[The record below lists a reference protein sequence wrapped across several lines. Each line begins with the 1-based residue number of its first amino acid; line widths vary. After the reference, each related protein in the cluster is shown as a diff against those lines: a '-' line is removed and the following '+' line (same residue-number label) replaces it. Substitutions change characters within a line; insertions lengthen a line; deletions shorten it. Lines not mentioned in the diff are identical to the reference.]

1 MKLKKNL
8 LLLGTTSYGEE
19 LSISDQNKFNEL
31 NSEFNVFVFTL
42 GTSSKTKKFSN
53 VTIEYTKKP
62 KFIYFQYLKFYF
74 LNYFKLKKFIHKND
88 INIVSSRDPITALLP
103 VLIRKFSSLDYKII
117 LENHGDFKAQLLQQR
132 NNFILKKLSFL
143 IDILTKFILKNI
155 DILRGVNIQNTNKFL
170 IDNISVKFYNF
181 PAWVDNI
188 IFNNKKF
195 QKRTNLLFVGN
206 VIERKGVYF
215 LIKSLKQFLLDNK
228 DIHFYIVGDHP
239 DKNYFHKCVQYIEE
253 NNLSKS
259 VSFFPKKS
267 SEEISKLM
275 NEAKILLMAST
286 SEGLPRVLIESG
298 LCGLPALASKID
310 GIEQPFSTEGG
321 TSIYN
326 LLNNHEFEKL
336 VNKLYFDEK
345 FWKKQSIESEKL
357 SLRLSGHRNFAN
369 NWKKLVELIDE

>member
-228 DIHFYIVGDHP
+228 DIHFYIVGAHP

-326 LLNNHEFEKL
+326 LLNNDEFEKL
-336 VNKLYFDEK
+336 INKLYFDEK
-345 FWKKQSIESEKL
+345 FWNKKSIESEKL

>member
-31 NSEFNVFVFTL
+31 NNEFNVFVFTL

-206 VIERKGVYF
+206 VIERKGVFF

-228 DIHFYIVGDHP
+228 DIHFYIVGAHP

-326 LLNNHEFEKL
+326 LLNNDEFEKL
-336 VNKLYFDEK
+336 INKLYFDEK
-345 FWKKQSIESEKL
+345 FWNKQSIESEKL

>member
-215 LIKSLKQFLLDNK
+215 LLKSLKQFLLDNK
-228 DIHFYIVGDHP
+228 DIHFYIVGAHP

-253 NNLSKS
+253 NNLTKS

-326 LLNNHEFEKL
+326 LLNNDEFEKL
-336 VNKLYFDEK
+336 INKLYFDEK
-345 FWKKQSIESEKL
+345 FWNKQSIESEKL
-357 SLRLSGHRNFAN
+357 SLRLSGHGNFVN

>member
-206 VIERKGVYF
+206 VVERKGVYF

-228 DIHFYIVGDHP
+228 DIHFYIVGAHP

-267 SEEISKLM
+267 SEEISKFM

-321 TSIYN
+321 TTIYN
-326 LLNNHEFEKL
+326 LLNNDEFEKL
-336 VNKLYFDEK
+336 INKLYFDEK
-345 FWKKQSIESEKL
+345 FWNKQSIESEKL
-357 SLRLSGHRNFAN
+357 SLRLSGHRNFVN

>member
-117 LENHGDFKAQLLQQR
+117 LENHGDFKAQLFQQR
-132 NNFILKKLSFL
+132 NNFILKKFSFL

-195 QKRTNLLFVGN
+195 QKRTDLLFVGN
-206 VIERKGVYF
+206 VIERKGVFF

-228 DIHFYIVGDHP
+228 DIHFYIVGAHP
-239 DKNYFHKCVQYIEE
+239 DKNYFHKCVKYIEE

-298 LCGLPALASKID
+298 LCGLPAVASKID

-326 LLNNHEFEKL
+326 LLNNDEFENL
-336 VNKLYFDEK
+336 INKLYFDEK
-345 FWKKQSIESEKL
+345 FWNKQSIESEKL

>member
-228 DIHFYIVGDHP
+228 DIHFYIVGAHP

-267 SEEISKLM
+267 SKEISKLM

-336 VNKLYFDEK
+336 INKLYFDEK

>member
-88 INIVSSRDPITALLP
+88 INILSSRDPITALLP

-228 DIHFYIVGDHP
+228 DIHFYIVGAHP

-267 SEEISKLM
+267 SKEISKLM

>member
-132 NNFILKKLSFL
+132 NNFIIKKLSFL

-228 DIHFYIVGDHP
+228 DIHFYIVGAHP

-326 LLNNHEFEKL
+326 LLNNDEFEKL
-336 VNKLYFDEK
+336 INKLYFDEK
-345 FWKKQSIESEKL
+345 FWNKKSIESEKL

>member
-228 DIHFYIVGDHP
+228 DIHFYIVGAHP

-267 SEEISKLM
+267 SKEISKLM

>member
-228 DIHFYIVGDHP
+228 DIHFYIVGAHP

-259 VSFFPKKS
+259 VSFCSKKS

-326 LLNNHEFEKL
+326 LLNNDEFEKL

-345 FWKKQSIESEKL
+345 FWNKQSIESEKL

>member
-88 INIVSSRDPITALLP
+88 INILSSRDPITALLP

-228 DIHFYIVGDHP
+228 DIHFYIVGAHP

>member
-228 DIHFYIVGDHP
+228 DIHFYIVGAHP

>member
-206 VIERKGVYF
+206 VVERKGVYF

-228 DIHFYIVGDHP
+228 DIHFYIVGAHP

-321 TSIYN
+321 TTIYN
-326 LLNNHEFEKL
+326 LLNNDEFEKL
-336 VNKLYFDEK
+336 INKLYFDEK
-345 FWKKQSIESEKL
+345 FWNKQSIESEKL

>member
-228 DIHFYIVGDHP
+228 DIHFYIVGAHP

-259 VSFFPKKS
+259 VSFLPKKS

-326 LLNNHEFEKL
+326 LLNNDEFEKL
-336 VNKLYFDEK
+336 INKLYFDEK
-345 FWKKQSIESEKL
+345 FWNKKSIESEKL

>member
-31 NSEFNVFVFTL
+31 NSEFNIFVFTL

-228 DIHFYIVGDHP
+228 DIHFYIVGAHP

-253 NNLSKS
+253 NNLIKS

-326 LLNNHEFEKL
+326 LLNNDEFEKL
-336 VNKLYFDEK
+336 INKLYFDEK
-345 FWKKQSIESEKL
+345 FWNKQSIESEKL

>member
-215 LIKSLKQFLLDNK
+215 LIKSLKQFLLNNK
-228 DIHFYIVGDHP
+228 GIHFYIVGAHP

-321 TSIYN
+321 TLIYN
-326 LLNNHEFEKL
+326 LLNNDEFEKL
-336 VNKLYFDEK
+336 IKKLYFDEK
-345 FWKKQSIESEKL
+345 FWNKQSIESEKL

>member
-74 LNYFKLKKFIHKND
+74 LNYFKLKKFIHNND

-228 DIHFYIVGDHP
+228 DIHFYIVGAHP

-267 SEEISKLM
+267 SKEISKLM

>member
-228 DIHFYIVGDHP
+228 GIHFYIVGAHP

-326 LLNNHEFEKL
+326 LLNNDEFEKL
-336 VNKLYFDEK
+336 INKLYFDEK
-345 FWKKQSIESEKL
+345 FWNKKSIESEKL